1 MASRAITDKQFN
13 ALVALLKK
21 DGVGGTSVPKLAE
34 AVGITTDQTY
44 ANLFEA
50 ELEADPNLQL
60 NTANQIVKAIE
71 SGDYRWPRIAAY
83 TKDGLS
89 VAQVKALYKKET
101 GKEAPNTLTKRGGGG
116 RSNGAS
122 PAKAES
128 GAGQSGR
135 RRGRPPKTEEPTQ
148 ARGTTGRRRGAR
160 SQAAEETPAA
170 PARGRGRRGSR
181 AAASANPQ

>member
-135 RRGRPPKTEEPTQ
+135 RRG
-148 ARGTTGRRRGAR
+148 AR